1 MTWHGLLS
9 PVLKTDS
16 TSEVATVATPER
28 GPYPVQPF
36 APRAASGT
44 WPTAENSWHK
54 TAVVQLHLGCLAELN
69 KRKPCPTWLTE
80 GFLIN
85 HECQ

>member
-1 MTWHGLLS
+1 M
-9 PVLKTDS
+9 LKTDS

-44 WPTAENSWHK
+44 WPTAENGWHK
-54 TAVVQLHLGCLAELN
+54 TAVVQLHLGCLAELDKVFNVDHALPGPGVFN
-69 KRKPCPTWLTE
+69 KYM
-80 GFLIN
+80 LII
-85 HECQ
+85 